1 MPRANIRIR
10 LTGRAVDVALSPRRA
25 GAVELN
31 PQARV
36 ILQHAEIDRADAGA
50 RIVICTVPEA
60 RTMLDHFS
68 GLVHVLIGL
77 ADTDAAIIL
86 ADARDAVRRALVV
99 AGG

>member
-10 LTGRAVDVALSPRRA
+10 LTGRAVDLALSPRRA

-60 RTMLDHFS
+60 RALLDHFS
-68 GLVHVLIGL
+68 GLVHILSGP
-77 ADTDAAIIL
+77 ADPDAAIS

-99 AGG
+99 SGQ